1 MFHGRKKQ
9 KVKPL
14 SEEEI
19 KQRDEKLV
27 KIKLVN
33 TKMLKLRTDKVY
45 DLASLV

>member
-33 TKMLKLRTDKVY
+33 AKMLKLRTDKVY
-45 DLASLV
+45 D

>member
-33 TKMLKLRTDKVY
+33 AKMLKLRTEKVY
-45 DLASLV
+45 D